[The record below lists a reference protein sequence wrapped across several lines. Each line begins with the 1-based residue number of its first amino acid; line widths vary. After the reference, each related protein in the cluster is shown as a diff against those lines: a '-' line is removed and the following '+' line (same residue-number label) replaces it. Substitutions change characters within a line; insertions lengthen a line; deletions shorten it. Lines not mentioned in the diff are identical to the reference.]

1 MPIKGLSTREDTT
14 ARFKVIGK
22 LRKGEP
28 KQSNGQ
34 MGADLADY
42 FRFTSDD
49 PEIVRTFYGIYGDKP
64 NHIDFYLPFDHE
76 EANFSSWR
84 ELYGTNGLVK
94 RRCDGEHWQNWIDGM
109 RYMRGQKLCELECK
123 DTPNRCPGCPMTS
136 IGRLSIIL
144 EPMWRAGY
152 IGLITVLTSGI
163 NDIGEISSRLVQHEP
178 LAGKEFELYRETRK
192 IGAPN
197 KKTNKRMAVSKSL
210 VFVELTQ
217 RWMLNEIEAA
227 KRTAQARLTGNVPAL
242 PSTIDTGIDFSAV
255 AGLNK
260 PDEPLYVEPDEA
272 EEIEG
277 VIIAPEDGTDYDGNG
292 MLEYEPEPTPEP
304 ESTYIRVPYP
314 GGLSGQEMLAH
325 AVTVMSFK
333 NVGECMT
340 VLAQVLGPDWRK
352 SEPAAQ
358 WETLDAHCASATVQA
373 EMPLEVP
380 A

>member
-197 KKTNKRMAVSKSL
+197 KKTNKRMAITKWMVRIEPTQETALMLIGDAQRRAKL
-210 VFVELTQ
+210 ALLGGGEIDMPQLEAGAVEYDEDL
-217 RWMLNEIEAA
+217 EYAED
-227 KRTAQARLTGNVPAL
+227 G
-242 PSTIDTGIDFSAV
+242 
-255 AGLNK
+255 AGGHI
-260 PDEPLYVEPDEA
+260 PYDDDEPL
-272 EEIEG
+272 
-277 VIIAPEDGTDYDGNG
+277 
-292 MLEYEPEPTPEP
+292 EPEAPAEQKAPAP
-304 ESTYIRVPYP
+304 
-314 GGLSGQEMLAH
+314 AW
-325 AVTVMSFK
+325 VT
-333 NVGECMT
+333 N
-340 VLAQVLGPDWRK
+340 
-352 SEPAAQ
+352 
-358 WETLDAHCASATVQA
+358 A
-373 EMPLEVP
+373 EMVQGLIVWAKNRQLPNGETITDEQICEAMNV
-380 A
+380 AGIAEFTGTVGDAKMRITAWIKEQS